1 MDRRKFIRTG
11 TAAVAAGTI
20 AAPSLLMAATTG
32 SSQTK
37 PTTGSSQIKPTTG
50 SSQTKPTTGSSQA
63 KPTTKEAFPSGV
75 SSETGKAGKEDLLF
89 RFLGTGAAD
98 WNGLDERGEQRRLSS
113 VLVDGRILL
122 DFTQSDADMLP
133 KGFRKADAV
142 FYTHSH
148 YDHYDPKAELEHI
161 HAKVVYVGETWLER
175 AREDFREASVQLGM
189 PAPEVR
195 GLAVGQSAVVGEI
208 TVTALPANHAT
219 GDDNELTL
227 MFLVEKGPVRVLYA
241 TDTGGIPAKEA
252 RIAGIDAHIPEG
264 RPITGLVMEATMGID
279 FDEDFRIFTHSSVG
293 TVLRTSDVLLST
305 GRLKAPKGQ
314 PVYLTHMARTLHGT
328 QAELD
333 AQLPSPLRAAFD
345 GLEAIFRID

>member
-32 SSQTK
+32 GSQT
-37 PTTGSSQIKPTTG
+37 KPTTG
-50 SSQTKPTTGSSQA
+50 SSQTKPTT
-63 KPTTKEAFPSGV
+63 KEAFPSGF

-175 AREDFREASVQLGM
+175 AREDFRKASEQLGK

-195 GLAVGQSAVVGEI
+195 GLSVGQSAVVGDL

-219 GDDNELTL
+219 GDDNELTM
-227 MFLVEKGPVRVLYA
+227 MFLVEKGPVFPQRRQES
-241 TDTGGIPAKEA
+241 PASMPIFLK
-252 RIAGIDAHIPEG
+252 EG
-264 RPITGLVMEATMGID
+264 R
-279 FDEDFRIFTHSSVG
+279 
-293 TVLRTSDVLLST
+293 LRVS
-305 GRLKAPKGQ
+305 
-314 PVYLTHMARTLHGT
+314 
-328 QAELD
+328 
-333 AQLPSPLRAAFD
+333 
-345 GLEAIFRID
+345 